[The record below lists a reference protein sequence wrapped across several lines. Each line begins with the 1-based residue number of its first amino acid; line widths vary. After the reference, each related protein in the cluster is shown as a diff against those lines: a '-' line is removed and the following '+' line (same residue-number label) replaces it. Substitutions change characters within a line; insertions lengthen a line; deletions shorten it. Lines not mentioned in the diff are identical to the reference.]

1 MGVNG
6 AVMEVPARGMIPAA
20 GRAIW
25 PPPVSPGAAPS
36 VAATPRRLRR
46 RGWIVLG
53 STGRNSGKTELACA
67 IIRAFHRE
75 YPIVGVKVT
84 TVTDDE
90 RACPRGGDG
99 CGACSTLEGDFQ
111 IGEERGGHPGKDTAR
126 LLESGARRVFWVRC
140 RRGQVRAALEGLA
153 PRLARRDLVVVESNS
168 LVQAIEPDLF
178 FMVRD
183 ARASSIKPTA
193 AAVMPLAHRVVV
205 STGHGFDLNLRHL
218 AVMDGVWRLVEASA
232 AILAGGK
239 SSRMGQDK
247 SLLPVNGKPLIRH
260 IYRQLLG
267 QFDDILV
274 STNDPAKHA
283 FLGARSVPDREPG
296 QGPLAGIASAVE
308 AARHERVFVVACD
321 IPVID
326 LDTAKRMMVLAE
338 DFDCVIPR
346 SSVGHE
352 PLFAVYRKSALPA
365 IRAVLEAGER
375 RISAIFPRVRTHLFD
390 LGPAPWYRNLNTP
403 EDVATFL
410 KEREGR

>member
-1 MGVNG
+1 MLTSDC
-6 AVMEVPARGMIPAA
+6 AV
-20 GRAIW
+20 W
-25 PPPVSPGAAPS
+25 PLSQSSGAAPS
-36 VAATPRRLRR
+36 VACARLRLP
-46 RGWIVLG
+46 GWILIG
-53 STGRNSGKTELACA
+53 STGRNSGKTEFACA
-67 IIRAFHRE
+67 IIRAFCQH
-75 YPIVGVKVT
+75 PIVGVKVT
-84 TVTDDE
+84 AITDGE
-90 RACPRGGDG
+90 QSCPRGGEG
-99 CGACSTLEGDFQ
+99 CGACSTLAGDFQ
-111 IGEERGGHPGKDTAR
+111 ISEESGRHPGKDTAR
-126 LLESGARRVFWVRC
+126 MLESGARRAFWLRC
-140 RRGQVRAALEGLA
+140 RRRRMHAALEALA
-153 PRLARRDLVVVESNS
+153 PRLGRGVLVVAESNS
-168 LVQAIEPDLF
+168 LAQVIEPDLF
-178 FMVRD
+178 FMVRNGECGVV
-183 ARASSIKPTA
+183 KPA
-193 AAVMPLAHRVVV
+193 AAEAMPLARRMVV